1 MTEIIASM
9 GVYDYG
15 KNKLCDLYDSQNNL
29 RGQAYNITFK
39 QSMQDGIHTLTFS
52 LPYRTDG
59 EENFRWAYLR
69 NEYLIR
75 LKYNGQIMWYI
86 ATKPVK
92 SKSGKEIVGN
102 VTCQGIE
109 ALLKTR
115 NIYMEFDDTN
125 GIGTV
130 DELTDKVLAGT
141 GWHRGYT
148 DPMLEADGTT
158 EKIRSIT
165 SGGKDGALGLMSKIG
180 SVFKCFPVYDSENM
194 TVALY
199 NFNNREQVLE
209 GTIGYN
215 LNALTV
221 TPDSTSM
228 ITRMYVE
235 GEYGDNGYVGIDD
248 VNPTGLNYLMNFDYY
263 REIGVMT
270 EAQEEALAKY
280 IRDVSAVKGNISR
293 NAALIIQAEDEINH
307 LIGQCN
313 VTLYYTSTGFVNNAY
328 TYGSPTDA
336 QKALSPGSTVIVL
349 NENGTYRTEI
359 VETTGQA
366 LIQDGD
372 YGIARFGTPASGVI
386 GGLEVQVEAK
396 EKQIASL
403 TDKISRTDK
412 QDKIDAYNAEIEAL
426 ETGIDT
432 LYEAKD
438 VGLYALMDQL
448 FKHGGMMET
457 LHELEETSGG
467 YSIVQDNIEA
477 DFIVAMGPLL
487 RDGYWS
493 NQNYVPGQEQ
503 ALYNDA
509 TEVMKEMSR
518 PATSYTFD
526 FVRLMDDFGI
536 PMEDFKLNAIFKIH
550 DDELKVHDNL
560 FITDIT
566 IGVDDLSNGTI
577 EVSNRD
583 ITLNTNDLGAL
594 LSRMS
599 QLSDLIEQ
607 KNTLYERAKAISK
620 NGTLYAD
627 RLNGQIDV
635 LKNQIISTVSNWHT
649 DENGNILFE
658 SADGGSAMMLSGAGF
673 MIASSKDE
681 NNEWN
686 WRTFGS
692 GEGFTAD
699 EIIAGFLS
707 ADRIEAGTIS
717 TAKITPDFGE
727 KLVITNNPSI
737 TGIQAQIDVLPDELI
752 ATVKRYGRTYIQ
764 LTDPVLDDDKVVS
777 TGDLWMIGDPDGL
790 FTWGDAGGFTNY
802 DLLQMHNA
810 GTLSGYKDV
819 YCWDGEKWVYVF
831 DTALAGDAFA
841 RVDMT
846 DSLIEMQVARTNA
859 LEGSLMTRMS
869 QTATDIKLE
878 AERATTAEG
887 KLNASINV
895 NAEAIS
901 AEVQRAS
908 TAEGTLGS
916 RITLTADSLTTEVT
930 RATTAEG
937 TLSSRITQTA
947 TSLTSE
953 ITRAT
958 NAEGT
963 LSSRIVQTATSL
975 TSEITRASNAEG
987 TLSSR
992 IVQTATSLTS
1002 EITRASTAEGTLS
1015 SRITQTA
1022 TSLTSE
1028 ITRASTAEG
1037 TLSSRIVQT
1046 ATSLTSEITR
1056 ASTAEG
1062 TLSSRITQTATDIT
1076 LGVISAGAVKT
1087 ESSTVTIGKTG
1098 ININTG
1104 AAFTVQSGNFAIDSN
1119 GNVSMKGS
1127 IEASGGKIGGW
1138 TIGTNYIGNGSTINC
1153 SVGMQAA
1160 SGNNQAFWAGYDSS
1174 AAAGQ
1179 KDKFYV
1185 TANGYVYARSGLIG
1199 GWSLGTN
1206 LLSSGSGSGYVAL
1219 DSNTSDTYAIWAGN
1233 ATASSAPF
1241 RVKRDGTV
1249 SLTKLEIV
1257 GENGS
1262 TTTANLSS
1270 SNYPLWK
1277 LYGLNVKTASVS
1289 TDGKTLTITPFTGS
1303 AITFKKASGSVTKL
1317 EALEGTTYDLSGNT
1331 KYANVQVKASGDD
1344 ITDFTS
1350 AVTVDITTGWSNG
1363 YTAGRGSVT
1372 QRTVSSGSK
1381 ITLLAANTGTA
1392 SKSTT
1397 LTFSD
1402 GNHQN
1407 LNIDIDASAVYSQG
1421 KTDGAGEIKIQSWGN
1436 ASYTAA
1442 GVNVTVTLTNGTSW
1456 SHFYPE

>member
-29 RGQAYNITFK
+29 RGQAYNITFR
-39 QSMQDGIHTLTFS
+39 QSMADGIHTLTFS
-52 LPYRTDG
+52 IPYMVEN
-59 EENFRWAYLR
+59 EENFRWEYLK

-75 LKYNGQIMWYI
+75 LKFNGQIMWYI

-92 SKSGKEIVGN
+92 SKSGKEIVGT
-102 VTCQGIE
+102 VTCQGLE

-141 GWHRGYT
+141 GWSRGYT
-148 DPMLEADGTT
+148 DPMLESDGAT
-158 EKIRSIT
+158 EKVRSIT
-165 SGGKDGALGLMSKIG
+165 SGGKDGALGLISKI
-180 SVFKCFPVYDSENM
+180 SNVFKCFPVYDSENM

-209 GTIGYN
+209 GVVGYN

-221 TPDSTSM
+221 TPDSASM

-270 EAQEEALAKY
+270 NAQEQALAKY
-280 IRDVSAVKGNISR
+280 ISDISAVKGNISR
-293 NAALIIQAEDEINH
+293 NAALITQAEDEINN

-328 TYGSPTDA
+328 TYGDPTDA
-336 QKALSPGSTVIVL
+336 QKALSPGSKVIVL

-359 VETTGQA
+359 VESSPQA

-372 YGIARFGTPASGVI
+372 YGIAKFGTPAAGIV
-386 GGLEVQVEAK
+386 GGKEVQVEAK

-412 QDKIDAYNAEIEAL
+412 QDKIDAYNAEIDAL
-426 ETGIDT
+426 ETGIND
-432 LYEAKD
+432 LYEAEAD
-438 VGLYALMDQL
+438 GLYVLMSNL
-448 FKHGGMMET
+448 FKHGGMMEL
-457 LHELEETSGG
+457 LHDLEQTSSG
-467 YSIVQDNIEA
+467 YGIVQDNIESE
-477 DFIVAMGPLL
+477 FIVAIGPLL

-493 NQNYVPGQEQ
+493 NQNYVPGQEE

-509 TEVMKEMSR
+509 IDVMKEMSR

-526 FVRLMDDFGI
+526 YVRIMDDFGI
-536 PMEDFKLNAIFKIH
+536 PMEDIRLNAIFKIH
-550 DDELKVHDNL
+550 DDELKVHENL
-560 FITDIT
+560 FITDIV

-599 QLSDLIEQ
+599 QLADMIEQ

-627 RLNGQIDV
+627 RLNGQINV
-635 LKNQIISTVSNWHT
+635 LKNQIISTVSNWYT
-649 DENGNILFE
+649 DDNGNIVFE
-658 SADGGSAMMLSGAGF
+658 AADGGSAMMLSGAGF
-673 MIASSKDE
+673 MIAGSKTEDG
-681 NNEWN
+681 EWN

-717 TAKITPDFGE
+717 TAKITPDFGDT
-727 KLVITNNPSI
+727 LVITNNPSI

-752 ATVKRYGRTYIQ
+752 ATVKKYGRTYIQ
-764 LTDPVLDDDKVVS
+764 LTDPTLDDDKVISV
-777 TGDLWMIGDPDGL
+777 GDLWMIGDPDGL
-790 FTWGDAGGFTNY
+790 FTWGDAGGLTNY
-802 DLLQMHNA
+802 DLMQMHNA

-846 DSLIEMQVARTNA
+846 EAKLEMEVARTNA

-878 AERATTAEG
+878 AQRATTAEG
-887 KLNASINV
+887 QLNASINI
-895 NAEAIS
+895 NAEAITS
-901 AEVQRAS
+901 EVQRAS

-916 RITLTADSLTTEVT
+916 RITQTADSLTTEVT

-937 TLSSRITQTA
+937 TLSSRIT
-947 TSLTSE
+947 
-953 ITRAT
+953 
-958 NAEGT
+958 
-963 LSSRIVQTATSL
+963 
-975 TSEITRASNAEG
+975 
-987 TLSSR
+987 
-992 IVQTATSLTS
+992 QTATSLTS

-1028 ITRASTAEG
+1028 ITRASNAEG
-1037 TLSSRIVQT
+1037 TLSSRITQT
-1046 ATSLTSEITR
+1046 ATSLSSEITR
-1056 ASTAEG
+1056 ASAAEGTLSSRITQTATSISSEITRASAAEG

-1076 LGVISAGAVKT
+1076 LGTITAGAVQT
-1087 ESSTVTIGKTG
+1087 TSSTVVIGQGGISMKTG
-1098 ININTG
+1098 AT
-1104 AAFTVQSGNFAIDSN
+1104 FTVESGNFSIDNS
-1119 GNVSMKGS
+1119 GNVSMTGT
-1127 IEASGGKIGGW
+1127 INASAGGTIGGW
-1138 TIGTNYIGNGSTINC
+1138 YIGSDFLG
-1153 SVGMQAA
+1153 
-1160 SGNNQAFWAGYDSS
+1160 SGNTTSCSIGLRPATNGTSTTQIFWAGYDSS
-1174 AAAGQ
+1174 AAAGSR
-1179 KDKFYV
+1179 DTFYV
-1185 TANGYVYARSGLIG
+1185 RKDGYVFARSGQIG
-1199 GWSLGTN
+1199 GWTLGTN
-1206 LLSSGSGSGYVAL
+1206 LLSSGSETGYVAL

-1249 SLTKLEIV
+1249 SLTKLEII

-1289 TDGKTLTITPFTGS
+1289 DDGKTLTITPFTGS
-1303 AITFKKASGSVTKL
+1303 AITFNKASGSVTKL

-1344 ITDFTS
+1344 ITSFTS
-1350 AVTVDITTGWSNG
+1350 AVKVDITTGWSDG

-1372 QRTVSSGSK
+1372 QRTVSSGTK
-1381 ITLLAANTGTA
+1381 ITLLDTNTGT
-1392 SKSTT
+1392 STKSTT

-1402 GNHQN
+1402 DTHQN
-1407 LNIDIDASAVYSQG
+1407 LSLEVDASNVFGAV
-1421 KTDGAGEIKIQSWGN
+1421 KIQSWGTP
-1436 ASYTAA
+1436 SYTAG
-1442 GVNVTVTLTNGTSW
+1442 GVNVTITLTNGKSY
-1456 SHFYPE
+1456 SHFYAE